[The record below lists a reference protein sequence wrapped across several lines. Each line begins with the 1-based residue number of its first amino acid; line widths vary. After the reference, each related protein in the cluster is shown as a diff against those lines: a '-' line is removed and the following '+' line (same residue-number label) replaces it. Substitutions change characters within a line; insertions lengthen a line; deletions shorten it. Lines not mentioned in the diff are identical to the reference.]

1 MLSTVVG
8 LASDA
13 VPNVKFNVAK
23 TLMRIGQW
31 LDQPTIQQQVK
42 PLLEKLK
49 QDTDSDVQ
57 YFAAEAMDSEYTTY
71 LLHSSHYQGCIQVFF
86 GMA

>member
-71 LLHSSHYQGCIQVFF
+71 LLHSSHNQGCLQVFF